1 MPKPQLERRMVGALL
16 RIPFQAIVAT
26 IYTGLTEAGYDDLSP
41 SHFIVF
47 QHMRSEGIR
56 STELAE
62 KAQMSKQAMGYL
74 IAYLEERNYVERIP
88 DPTDGR
94 ARLVRL
100 TERGWGVAEVAYNTV
115 EQLEIKW
122 ENDLGAERMQQLR
135 SILRELIAILG
146 EV

>member
-1 MPKPQLERRMVGALL
+1 MPKPQLERRMMGALL
-16 RIPFQAIVAT
+16 RIPFQAVVAA
-26 IYTGLTEAGYDDLSP
+26 INTGINEAGYDDLSP

-47 QHMRSEGIR
+47 QHMRSDGIR

-74 IAYLEERNYVERIP
+74 IAYLEERNYMERIS

-100 TERGWGVAEVAYNTV
+100 TERGWGVAEIAYTTV
-115 EQLEIKW
+115 EQLEVKW
-122 ENDLGAERMQQLR
+122 ENELGAERLQQLR

-146 EV
+146 EG

>member
-1 MPKPQLERRMVGALL
+1 MPKPQLERRMIGALL
-16 RIPFQAIVAT
+16 RIPSQAIVAA
-26 IYTGLTEAGYDDLSP
+26 IYESLIKAGYDDLSP
-41 SHFIVF
+41 SHFVVF
-47 QHMRSEGIR
+47 QHMHSEGIR

-74 IAYLEERNYVERIP
+74 IAYLEEQGYVERIP
-88 DPTDGR
+88 DPSDGR

-100 TERGWGVAEVAYNTV
+100 TEQGWGVAEVAYSTV
-115 EQLEIKW
+115 EQIEVKW

-146 EV
+146 ES

>member
-1 MPKPQLERRMVGALL
+1 MSKPQLERRMMGALL
-16 RIPFQAIVAT
+16 RIPFQAIVAA
-26 IYTGLTEAGYDDLSP
+26 IYAGLSEAGYDDLSP
-41 SHFIVF
+41 SHFVVF

-74 IAYLEERNYVERIP
+74 ITYLEERNYVERIP

-94 ARLVRL
+94 ARLVCL

-115 EQLEIKW
+115 EQIEVKW
-122 ENDLGAERMQQLR
+122 ENELGTERMQLLR

-146 EV
+146 EG